1 MVDATAYTEVFNL
14 VMLQAMTLEERL
26 ACILTSRG
34 GRNTLNPNITI
45 DDVFAF
51 NGMSG
56 YNYWADDKL
65 IGQLYIGTLQS
76 GTYVIYKRTFI
87 NDELQEVYD
96 YYDQEG
102 KFFYTSNNLDGNCIQ
117 YSSIA
122 MDPFSPFINHIY
134 NILHLEYQGTTF
146 NFGNTQRIKFYEDLL
161 NKFKKDKEIF
171 LSVEEKIKDK
181 ALLNIKDEILKIEK
195 DGVLKWTERQEI
207 FKKLREVRGKIL
219 ATKRR
224 AHGYQF
230 MLYDFIVMCTNLR
243 LKWLLFK
250 QRPMNNFLGSAYQ
263 WTFGKMFWFVRNV
276 RENIGFSIAM
286 AIYGPFTFYFITQP
300 MNPHAMWAVGKVRS
314 AYIQV
319 SRAIED
325 ANETSPIYEES
336 RTAETKS
343 NSNGEVKDKV
353 SVKQA
358 AVKKIS
364 KNLMKI
370 QDWDERMSSFKAMQI
385 AYEGDMVFA
394 ARMGRI
400 EQFETQFNF
409 PLTAEAAWMEMEL
422 YLKSLDATLTY
433 NQNLDERYARFLKN
447 EKERTLELQFYV
459 WQKVGQFFL
468 DHPYIVVDEEKEQPE
483 RNYYLGRQFVFFK
496 KMTEKLTN
504 LGMASSP
511 VTHKNIEKLAEHF
524 KDMKVEGSS
533 VMDTLKKNSKLF
545 QQKNFLSSDEHRDYM
560 KRQWEVLFL
569 QQNKKQE
576 ASSFALQA
584 YTWSVK
590 NAIWLLQTI
599 YSAKRSELGSMTY
612 KYNLDNTGTQGV
624 KADPNTNEYLEN
636 MFHNLA
642 MEFVSIKKEVERNL
656 KNDNESQLRESVIN
670 NIKQYI
676 IERDKLFNTGI
687 YASVSKEGNTI

>member
-14 VMLQAMTLEERL
+14 VMLQAMTLDERL
-26 ACILTSRG
+26 ACILTTRG
-34 GRNTLNPNITI
+34 GKDTLSPQIKI

-56 YNYWADDKL
+56 YNYWANDQL

-87 NDELQEVYD
+87 NDELKEVYD
-96 YYDQEG
+96 YYDQDG
-102 KFFYTSNNLDGNCIQ
+102 RFFYTSETLDGSCIQ

-122 MDPFSPFINHIY
+122 MDPTSPLINHIY
-134 NILHLEYQGTTF
+134 NILHLEYEGTTF
-146 NFGNTQRIKFYEDLL
+146 NFGNTKRIKFYEELL
-161 NKFKKDKEIF
+161 KKFKENNKIQI
-171 LSVEEKIKDK
+171 SVEDKIKDQ
-181 ALLNIKDEILKIEK
+181 ALLNIKKEILTIEK
-195 DGVLKWTERQEI
+195 DGVLKWSERQEI

-230 MLYDFIVMCTNLR
+230 MLYDFVVMLTNIR

-250 QRPMNNFLGSAYQ
+250 QRPMNNFMGESYK
-263 WTFGKMFWFVRNV
+263 WTFGKLFWFVKNV

-314 AYIQV
+314 AYIKV
-319 SRAIED
+319 ERALESD
-325 ANETSPIYEES
+325 DENEAVVYEEVNKV
-336 RTAETKS
+336 T
-343 NSNGEVKDKV
+343 GEVKDVVKV
-353 SVKQA
+353 RKA
-358 AVKKIS
+358 APKKIS
-364 KNLMKI
+364 KNLMEV
-370 QDWDERMSSFKAMQI
+370 QDWNERMSSFKAMQI

-433 NQNLDERYARFLKN
+433 NQNLDERYAKFLKN

-496 KMTEKLTN
+496 KMTDKLTS
-504 LGMASSP
+504 LGMADSP
-511 VTHKNIEKLAEHF
+511 VTHKNIEMLAKRF
-524 KDMKVEGSS
+524 KEMKVEGSS

-642 MEFVSIKKEVERNL
+642 MEFVSIKKEVDRNL
-656 KNDNESQLRESVIN
+656 KNDNESQLRESVIQ